1 MKPIQFASFI
11 VTLAFAASAHADD
24 TKPTAEQLAF
34 FENKI
39 RPLLADNCLECH
51 TAAKR
56 KTKGGLSMDN
66 REDMRRGGENGAILN
81 PGNPN
86 DSTIIAAVEWR
97 GDTQMPPK
105 KHLSAEQISA
115 LKTWIAMGA
124 PDPREKD
131 ASAIH
136 AAPDHWSFK
145 PITAAP
151 VLPPVKDNS
160 WVKTP
165 IDAFVLAKLEE
176 KNMQPSALPN
186 TGTPDEVRKKKE
198 ALLRRA
204 YFDLIGLP
212 PSPEQIRAFVADAS
226 PRAFEKVVDELL
238 KNPHYGERWARHW
251 MDTARYSDTGG
262 VPERGFDQRFPYAWG
277 YRDWL
282 IKVLNVDMPYDQFIL
297 HQLAADQIAS
307 KPDMNWAALAFIT
320 IGQSSSNPDE
330 IINERI
336 DSVGRGLLGL
346 TLACARCHDHK
357 FDPVTQAD
365 YYALHGVFRSTTQP
379 TEGPV
384 IWGGNTASREFQ
396 TYEGKLRELQDHA
409 WAAYLHIAKRENA
422 RMSANASK
430 YFQWAIATSKK
441 FESDADRKAL
451 EALKV
456 KLGLAGDDTY
466 WLRGEF
472 APNFKFNGR
481 DPIFGPF
488 VALAESSAAGNR
500 KYFDEIVSG
509 KRKGYNPVVLGFFK
523 KQKTLPADVEGT
535 AELFARFWQETVAP
549 IAGKPVDP
557 KCEDFVAEIKTG
569 GGMTTKIWELRE
581 KVVGHRHLPLM
592 ELAVYPYRLIA
603 PELPMRGNTH
613 CEPGDSI
620 ELKLLEECRGHDARG
635 SELETVGRVNGINMF
650 KLTNPARPMRAMV
663 VEDLPQPLDSP
674 IYPRGNRPLSGDP
687 AANRLVPRRYLEAF
701 SPGGAKPFTHGSGRL
716 ELAQAIASKSNP
728 LTARVAVNRAWMQL
742 FGEGLIRTPDDLGSR
757 AGAPSHPELL
767 DYLAWWFMQD
777 MPGKR
782 AWTMKPLHKLIML
795 SAAYQQSALTPH
807 LAEYQKLDPGNFL
820 LWRAN
825 IRRLDFEAFRDSML
839 TMAGAL
845 DTSRYGPP
853 VNLVSEPYSHRRSIY
868 GYIDRANVPELL
880 TQFDFANP
888 TEPNTRRTSTIV
900 PQQSLFLMNSPF
912 TIGIVR
918 RIMERAEVK
927 AALAS
932 KRDDAVIRAVYQVVF
947 QRTPNAL
954 EQAKAATFLRIE
966 TTRQSDFEKQQR
978 TLLAKAE
985 QRAKELLDK
994 EKHASDIAAKAAV
1007 TNEGTLVERTALT
1020 PWETL
1025 VQALLFSNEAAYLN

>member
-51 TAAKR
+51 SAAKR
-56 KTKGGLSMDN
+56 KTKGGLRMDN
-66 REDMRRGGENGAILN
+66 REDMRRGGENGTILV
-81 PGNPN
+81 PGNPA
-86 DSTIIAAVEWR
+86 DSAIIAAVEWR

-212 PSPEQIRAFVADAS
+212 PSPEQIRAFFADAS
-226 PRAFEKVVDELL
+226 PNAFEKVIDSLL

-282 IKVLNVDMPYDQFIL
+282 IHVTNDDMPYDQFLMQQI
-297 HQLAADQIAS
+297 AADQLTP
-307 KPDMNWAALAFIT
+307 KPDKNWAALAFIT
-320 IGQSSSNPDE
+320 VGQSSSNPDE

-336 DSVGRGLLGL
+336 DTIGRGCLGL

-379 TEGPV
+379 AEGP
-384 IWGGNTASREFQ
+384 IIGGSADAKEFQ
-396 TYEGKLRELQDHA
+396 AHQVKLRELQDQA

-422 RMSANASK
+422 RMRSK
-430 YFQWAIATSKK
+430 AAAYFRWGIARIKNVETDD
-441 FESDADRKAL
+441 ERKAL

-456 KLGLAGDDTY
+456 ELKLEGDDTY

-488 VALAESSAAGNR
+488 VALGEGNH
-500 KYFDEIVSG
+500 KYFDEIISG
-509 KRKGYNPVVLGFFK
+509 KRAGYNPIVLAFFK
-523 KQKTLPADVEGT
+523 SQKTLPRDAEET
-535 AELFARFWQETVAP
+535 AQLFERFWSESIAP
-549 IAGKPVDP
+549 VAGKPVDP
-557 KCEDFVAEIKTG
+557 KCADFVSEIKTG

-581 KVVGHRHLPLM
+581 KIVGHPDLPLM
-592 ELAVYPYRLIA
+592 ELAVYPWRLIA
-603 PELPMRGNTH
+603 PELPMRAPTH
-613 CEPGDSI
+613 CKPDDSI
-620 ELKLLEECRGHDARG
+620 ELKLLEECRGHDFRG
-635 SELETVGRVNGINMF
+635 SELETAGRVNGINMF
-650 KLTNPARPMRAMV
+650 KLTSPAGPMRAMV
-663 VEDLPQPLDSP
+663 VEDLPQPVDSP
-674 IYPRGNRPLSGDP
+674 IYPRGNKPLSGDP
-687 AANRLVPRRYLEAF
+687 AAKRLVPRRYIEAL
-701 SPGGAKPFTHGSGRL
+701 SPGGAKPFVHGSGRL
-716 ELAQAIASKSNP
+716 ELAQTIASKSNP
-728 LTARVAVNRAWMQL
+728 LTARVAVNRVWL
-742 FGEGLIRTPDDLGSR
+742 HHFGEGLIRTPDDLGSR
-757 AGAPSHPELL
+757 AGTPSHPELL

-777 MPGKR
+777 MRGKP
-782 AWTMKPLHKLIML
+782 AWSMKGLHKLIML
-795 SAAYQQSALTPH
+795 SSAYQQSALSTH
-807 LAEYQKLDPGNFL
+807 LAEYQKIDPGNFL

-825 IRRLDFEAFRDSML
+825 IRRLDFEAFRDSLL
-839 TMAGAL
+839 TMAGVL
-845 DTSRYGPP
+845 DTSLYGPP

-918 RIMERAEVK
+918 RIMDRAEVK
-927 AALAS
+927 TALATH
-932 KRDDAVIRAVYQVVF
+932 RQDDVVRAVYQVVL
-947 QRTPNAL
+947 QRTPTQI
-954 EQAKAATFLRIE
+954 EFEKAGTFLKIE
-966 TTRQSDFEKQQR
+966 TTRQADYEKQQR
-978 TLLAKAE
+978 TLLAKAQ
-985 QRAKELLDK
+985 QRAEEILQT
-994 EKHASDIAAKAAV
+994 EKSKNSVAARAAV
-1007 TNEGTLVERTALT
+1007 VNAGDLVERTALT

>member
-1 MKPIQFASFI
+1 MNRVRIA
-11 VTLAFAASAHADD
+11 LCFAAVTAAV
-24 TKPTAEQLAF
+24 TMAEERKPTAEQLAF
-34 FENKI
+34 FENKV
-39 RPLLADNCLECH
+39 RPLLAEHCLECH
-51 TAAKR
+51 SAAKG
-56 KTKGGLSMDN
+56 KTKGGLNMDN
-66 REDMRRGGENGAILN
+66 REDMRRGGESGVVLK
-81 PGNPN
+81 PGDP
-86 DSTIIAAVEWR
+86 DGSPIIAAVEWR

-105 KHLSAEQISA
+105 KHLTAEQIVA
-115 LKTWIAMGA
+115 LKQWIAMGA
-124 PDPREKD
+124 PDPREKNM
-131 ASAIH
+131 SAVR
-136 AAPDHWSFK
+136 PVLDHWSFK
-145 PITAAP
+145 PVTSAPAAP
-151 VLPPVKDNS
+151 VVKDRS
-160 WVKTP
+160 WVKNA
-165 IDAFVLAKLEE
+165 IDPFVLAKLEA
-176 KNMQPSALPN
+176 KNMQPAAQPE
-186 TGTPDEVRKKKE
+186 TGTPDEVRRKKE

-226 PRAFEKVVDELL
+226 PRAFEKVVEELL

-282 IKVLNVDMPYDQFIL
+282 IKALNDDMPYDQFIL
-297 HQLAADQIAS
+297 HQLAADQIAT
-307 KPDMNWAALAFIT
+307 KPNPNWAALAFIT

-336 DSVGRGLLGL
+336 DSVGRGFLGL

-365 YYALHGVFRSTTQP
+365 YYALHGVFRSTMQP

-384 IWGGNTASREFQ
+384 IWGGDTKSRGYQ
-396 TYEGKLRELQDHA
+396 AYESKLRELQDHA

-422 RMSANASK
+422 RMRANAAK
-430 YFQWAIATSKK
+430 YFQWAIAVSKK
-441 FESDADRKAL
+441 VETDADRKAL

-500 KYFDEIVSG
+500 KYFDEIMSG
-509 KRKGYNPVVLGFFK
+509 KRTGYNAVVLDFFK
-523 KQKTLPADVEGT
+523 KQKTLPTNVEGT

-581 KVVGHRHLPLM
+581 KVVGHRELPLM

-603 PELPMRGNTH
+603 PALPMRGNTH

-635 SELETVGRVNGINMF
+635 SELETVSRVNGINMF

-663 VEDLPQPLDSP
+663 VEDSPQPTDSP
-674 IYPRGNRPLSGDP
+674 IYPRGNRPLSSDP
-687 AANRLVPRRYLEAF
+687 AWKKLVPRRYLEAF

-777 MPGKR
+777 LPRKP
-782 AWTMKPLHKLIML
+782 AWSVKSLHKLIML

-845 DTSRYGPP
+845 DASLYGPP
-853 VNLVSEPYSHRRSIY
+853 VNLVSEPYSHRRSLY

-880 TQFDFANP
+880 MQFDFANP

-918 RIMERAEVK
+918 RIMARSEVK
-927 AALAS
+927 TALAA
-932 KRDDAVIRAVYQVVF
+932 KRDDDVVRAVYQVVF

-954 EQAKAATFLRIE
+954 ELTKAAKFLQLE
-966 TTRQSDFEKQQR
+966 TARQSDFESQQR
-978 TLLAKAE
+978 TLLAQAE
-985 QRAKELLDK
+985 ERAKELLAK
-994 EKHASDIAAKAAV
+994 EEKSKQVAAKAAV
-1007 TNEGTLVERTALT
+1007 LNEGELVTRTALT

-1025 VQALLFSNEAAYLN
+1025 VQALLFSNEAVYLN

>member
-1 MKPIQFASFI
+1 MNPLRLTLFI
-11 VTLAFAASAHADD
+11 GAVAFAASAYAAESR
-24 TKPTAEQLAF
+24 PTAEQLTF

-51 TAAKR
+51 SAAKR

-66 REDMRRGGENGAILN
+66 REDMRRGGDNGAIVV
-81 PGNPN
+81 PGNPT
-86 DSTIIAAVEWR
+86 DSTMVAAVEWR

-105 KHLSAEQISA
+105 KHLRAEQIA
-115 LKTWIAMGA
+115 DLKKWIVMGA

-131 ASAIH
+131 ANAIH
-136 AAPDHWSFK
+136 TAPDHWSFK
-145 PITAAP
+145 PVTAAP
-151 VLPPVKDNS
+151 PVPSVKDKS

-165 IDAFVLAKLEE
+165 VDAFVLAKLEE
-176 KNMQPSALPN
+176 KNMQPAALPN
-186 TGTPDEVRKKKE
+186 TGTPDEMRKKKE
-198 ALLRRA
+198 SLLRRA

-212 PSPEQIRAFVADAS
+212 PSPEQIRAFIADAS
-226 PRAFEKVVDELL
+226 PNAFEKVIDSLL

-282 IKVLNVDMPYDQFIL
+282 IRVTNDDMPYDQFIM
-297 HQLAADQIAS
+297 HQLAADQLSA
-307 KPDMNWAALAFIT
+307 KPDANWAALAFIT

-336 DSVGRGLLGL
+336 DSVGRGFLGL

-357 FDPVTQAD
+357 FDPITQAD

-379 TEGPV
+379 TEGP
-384 IWGGNTASREFQ
+384 IIGASADVREFQ
-396 TYEGKLRELQDHA
+396 AHQTKLRELQDHA

-422 RMSANASK
+422 RMRSK
-430 YFQWAIATSKK
+430 AAAYFRWGIARIKNVETD
-441 FESDADRKAL
+441 EERKAL

-456 KLGLAGDDTY
+456 ELKLEGDDTY

-488 VALAESSAAGNR
+488 VALGEGNR
-500 KYFDEIVSG
+500 KYFDEIMSG
-509 KRKGYNPVVLGFFK
+509 KRMGYNPIVIAFFK
-523 KQKTLPADVEGT
+523 SQKTLPRDAEET
-535 AELFARFWQETVAP
+535 AQLFDRFWSETITPV
-549 IAGKPVDP
+549 AGKPVDP
-557 KCEDFVAEIKTG
+557 KCLDFVSEIKSG
-569 GGMTTKIWELRE
+569 GGVTTKIWNLRD
-581 KVVGHRHLPLM
+581 KIVGHAELPLM
-592 ELAVYPYRLIA
+592 ELAVYPWRLIA
-603 PELPMRGNTH
+603 PELPMRAPTH
-613 CEPGDSI
+613 CKPDDSI

-635 SELETVGRVNGINMF
+635 SELETAGRVNGINMF
-650 KLTNPARPMRAMV
+650 KLTSPAGPMRAMV
-663 VEDLPQPLDSP
+663 VEDLPQPVDSP
-674 IYPRGNRPLSGDP
+674 IYPRGNKPLSGDP
-687 AANRLVPRRYLEAF
+687 AAKRLVPRRYIEAL
-701 SPGGAKPFTHGSGRL
+701 SPGGGKPFVHGSGRL
-716 ELAQAIASKSNP
+716 ELAQAIANKSNP
-728 LTARVAVNRAWMQL
+728 LTARVAVNRVWMQL

-757 AGAPSHPELL
+757 AGQPSHPELF
-767 DYLAWWFMQD
+767 DYLAWWFMQE

-807 LAEYQKLDPGNFL
+807 LAEYQKLDPGNLL

-845 DTSRYGPP
+845 DGSRYGPP
-853 VNLVSEPYSHRRSIY
+853 VNLVSEPYSQRRSIY

-918 RIMERAEVK
+918 RIMARDEVK
-927 AALAS
+927 NALATHHQ
-932 KRDDAVIRAVYQVVF
+932 DDGFRAVYRVVL
-947 QRTPNAL
+947 QRTPTPIEL
-954 EQAKAATFLRIE
+954 EKAATFLKIE
-966 TTRQSDFEKQQR
+966 TARQADCEKEQR
-978 TLLAKAE
+978 TLLAKAQ
-985 QRAKELLDK
+985 QRAEEILES
-994 EKHASDIAAKAAV
+994 EKSKNSIAARAAV
-1007 TNEGTLVERTALT
+1007 VNAGDLVERTALT

>member
-1 MKPIQFASFI
+1 MKPTRAL
-11 VTLAFAASAHADD
+11 LAALLLAPLIAFGAD
-24 TKPTAEQLAF
+24 KPTTEQLAF

-39 RPLLADNCLECH
+39 RPLLAEHCLECH
-51 TAAKR
+51 SAAKG
-56 KTKGGLSMDN
+56 KTKGGLNMDN
-66 REDMRRGGENGAILN
+66 REDMRRGGESGVVVK
-81 PGNPN
+81 PG
-86 DSTIIAAVEWR
+86 DAEGSAIIAAVESR

-105 KHLSAEQISA
+105 KHLSAEQIAA
-115 LKTWIAMGA
+115 LKQWIAMGA
-124 PDPREKD
+124 PDPREKNM
-131 ASAIH
+131 SAVR
-136 AAPDHWSFK
+136 PVLDHWSFK
-145 PITAAP
+145 PVTSAPAAP
-151 VLPPVKDNS
+151 MVKDLA
-160 WVKTP
+160 WVKNA
-165 IDAFVLAKLEE
+165 IDPFVLAKLEA
-176 KNMQPSALPN
+176 KNMQPAAQPE
-186 TGTPDEVRKKKE
+186 TGTPDEVRRKKE

-282 IKVLNVDMPYDQFIL
+282 IKALNDDMPYDQFIL
-297 HQLAADQIAS
+297 HQLAADQIAA
-307 KPDMNWAALAFIT
+307 KPNPNWAALAFIT

-336 DSVGRGLLGL
+336 DSVGRGFLGL

-384 IWGGNTASREFQ
+384 IWGGDTASREYQ

-422 RMSANASK
+422 RMH
-430 YFQWAIATSKK
+430 
-441 FESDADRKAL
+441 
-451 EALKV
+451 
-456 KLGLAGDDTY
+456 
-466 WLRGEF
+466 
-472 APNFKFNGR
+472 
-481 DPIFGPF
+481 
-488 VALAESSAAGNR
+488 
-500 KYFDEIVSG
+500 
-509 KRKGYNPVVLGFFK
+509 FFR
-523 KQKTLPADVEGT
+523 KQKTLPANVEDT

-549 IAGKPVDP
+549 IAGRPVDA

-581 KVVGHRHLPLM
+581 KVVGHRDLPLM

-663 VEDLPQPLDSP
+663 VEDLPQPMDSP
-674 IYPRGNRPLSGDP
+674 IYPRGNKPLSSDP
-687 AANRLVPRRYLEAF
+687 AAKRLVPRRYLEAF

-777 MPGKR
+777 LPGKR

-845 DTSRYGPP
+845 DASLCGPP

-912 TIGIVR
+912 TIDIVR
-918 RIMERAEVK
+918 RIMARDEVK

-932 KRDDAVIRAVYQVVF
+932 KRDDDVVRAVYRVVF

-954 EQAKAATFLRIE
+954 ELSKAAAFLQLE
-966 TTRQSDFEKQQR
+966 TARQHDFEKQQR
-978 TLLAKAE
+978 TLLAKAQKRAE
-985 QRAKELLDK
+985 ELLAKE
-994 EKHASDIAAKAAV
+994 EKSKQVAAKAAV
-1007 TNEGTLVERTALT
+1007 TNEGGLVERTALT